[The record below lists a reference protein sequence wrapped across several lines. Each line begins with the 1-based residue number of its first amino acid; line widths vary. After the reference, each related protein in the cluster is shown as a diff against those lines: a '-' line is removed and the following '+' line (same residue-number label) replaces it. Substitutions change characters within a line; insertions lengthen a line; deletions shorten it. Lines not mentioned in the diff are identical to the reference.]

1 MDNQI
6 RILVVDDEDNF
17 RSTLKDFL
25 AAHNH
30 QILEAGNGV
39 QALEVIEREEV
50 DLVISD
56 MRLPKMDGITF
67 THKVKERRQDIPV
80 IVMTAY
86 ASIESAVEAMKAG
99 ASDFITKPFKFAH
112 ILFIIERAM
121 ETKQLREMAV
131 KSEYYKQLSNLD
143 GMTSLYNYR
152 FFKEMLRHEVD
163 RHTRYNRSLSLLM
176 IDIDD
181 FKQVNDTYGHLVGD
195 QVLKQIA
202 ELLKKSIRS
211 HDLVAR
217 YGGEE
222 FAVILPETMEEEA
235 IKVGKRIVS
244 TIADY
249 KFNLIEGKSSEN
261 LSVTVG
267 LASFPKDALDAEQLV
282 ENSDQALY
290 KGKNSGKNQVR
301 IFSKRDKTQNEKTVT
316 SG

>member
-1 MDNQI
+1 
-6 RILVVDDEDNF
+6 

-30 QILEAGNGV
+30 HILEAGNGI
-39 QALEVIEREEV
+39 QGLEVIEKEEV

-112 ILFIIERAM
+112 ILFIIERVM

-152 FFKEMLRHEVD
+152 FFKEMLKHEVD
-163 RHTRYNRSLSLLM
+163 RHTRYNRSLTLLM

-181 FKQVNDTYGHLVGD
+181 FKKINDSYGHLVGD

-202 ELLKKSIRS
+202 DLLKKSIRS

-235 IKVGKRIVS
+235 IKVGERIVT
-244 TIADY
+244 TIREY
-249 KFNLIEGKSSEN
+249 QFNLIEGSPAES

-267 LASFPKDALDAEQLV
+267 LASFPKDAEEVEQLV

-290 KGKNSGKNQVR
+290 KGKNGGKNQVF
-301 IFSKRDKTQNEKTVT
+301 IYSKGKKT
-316 SG
+316 

>member
-1 MDNQI
+1 MDNKMK
-6 RILVVDDEDNF
+6 ILVVDDEDNF

-30 QILEAGNGV
+30 HILEAGNGI
-39 QALEVIEREEV
+39 QGLEVIEKEEV

-112 ILFIIERAM
+112 ILFIIERVM

-152 FFKEMLRHEVD
+152 FFKEMLKHEVD
-163 RHTRYNRSLSLLM
+163 RHTRYNRSLTLLM

-181 FKQVNDTYGHLVGD
+181 FKKINDSYGHLVGD

-202 ELLKKSIRS
+202 DLLKKSIRS

-235 IKVGKRIVS
+235 IKVGERIVT
-244 TIADY
+244 TIREY
-249 KFNLIEGKSSEN
+249 QFNLIEGSPAES

-267 LASFPKDALDAEQLV
+267 LASFPKDAEEVEQLV

-290 KGKNSGKNQVR
+290 KGKNGGKNQVF
-301 IFSKRDKTQNEKTVT
+301 IYSKGKKT
-316 SG
+316 

>member
-1 MDNQI
+1 MDNKI
-6 RILVVDDEDNF
+6 KILVVDDEDNF

-39 QALEVIEREEV
+39 QALEVLDKEEV

-67 THKVKERRQDIPV
+67 THKVKERRQDLPV

-112 ILFIIERAM
+112 ILFIIERAI
-121 ETKQLREMAV
+121 ENKQLREMAV
-131 KSEYYKQLSNLD
+131 KSEYYKKLSNLD

-152 FFKEMLRHEVD
+152 FFKEMLKHEVD

-181 FKQVNDTYGHLVGD
+181 FKRVNDSYGHLVGD

-235 IKVGKRIVS
+235 IKVGERIVT
-244 TIADY
+244 TIRDFH
-249 KFNLIEGKSSEN
+249 FNLIEGKNPET

-267 LASFPKDALDAEQLV
+267 LASFPKDAEEPEQLI
-282 ENSDQALY
+282 EHTDQALY
-290 KGKNSGKNQVR
+290 EGKNAGKNQVSL
-301 IFSKRDKTQNEKTVT
+301 FSQGKKGKKK
-316 SG
+316 

>member
-1 MDNQI
+1 MDNKI
-6 RILVVDDEDNF
+6 KILVVDDEDNF

-30 QILEAGNGV
+30 HILEAGNGI
-39 QALEVIEREEV
+39 QALEVIEKEDV

-152 FFKEMLRHEVD
+152 FFKEMLKHEVD
-163 RHTRYNRSLSLLM
+163 RHLRYNRSLSLLM

-181 FKQVNDTYGHLVGD
+181 FKRINDSYGHLVGD

-202 ELLKKSIRS
+202 DLLKKSIRS

-235 IKVGKRIVS
+235 IKVGERIVT
-244 TIADY
+244 TIGDHR
-249 KFNLIEGKSSEN
+249 FNLIEGSSAER
-261 LSVTVG
+261 LTVTVG
-267 LASFPKDALDAEQLV
+267 LASFPKDAEEAEQLV

-290 KGKNSGKNQVR
+290 KGKNGGKNQVF
-301 IFSKRDKTQNEKTVT
+301 IYSKGKKTQKK
-316 SG
+316 

>member
-1 MDNQI
+1 MDNKI
-6 RILVVDDEDNF
+6 KILVVDDEDNF
-17 RSTLKDFL
+17 RSTLRDFL

-30 QILEAGNGV
+30 HILEAGNGV
-39 QALEVIEREEV
+39 QALEVIEKEEV

-152 FFKEMLRHEVD
+152 FFKEMLKHEVD

-181 FKQVNDTYGHLVGD
+181 FKQINDNYGHLVGD

-202 ELLKKSIRS
+202 ELLKSSIRS

-235 IKVGKRIVS
+235 IKVGDRIVS
-244 TIADY
+244 TIRNHQ
-249 KFNLIEGKSSEN
+249 FNLIEGKSPES

-267 LASFPKDALDAEQLV
+267 LASFPKDAENPEQLV
-282 ENSDQALY
+282 GNSDQALLE
-290 KGKNSGKNQVR
+290 GKNAGKNQVY
-301 IFSKRDKTQNEKTVT
+301 IYSMGKKTQKK
-316 SG
+316 

>member
-6 RILVVDDEDNF
+6 KILVVDDEDNF

-30 QILEAGNGV
+30 LIFEAGNGV
-39 QALEVIEREEV
+39 QALEVLETEDV

-67 THKVKERRQDIPV
+67 THKVKERRRDIPV

-121 ETKQLREMAV
+121 ETKQLREMAI

-163 RHTRYNRSLSLLM
+163 RHMRYNRSLSLLM

-181 FKQVNDTYGHLVGD
+181 FKKINDTYGHLVGD

-211 HDLVAR
+211 HDLVSR

-222 FAVILPETMEEEA
+222 FAVILPETMEVEA
-235 IKVGKRIVS
+235 LKVGERIVL
-244 TIADY
+244 TIRDY
-249 KFNLIEGKSSEN
+249 EFNLIEGKTPER

-267 LASFPKDALDAEQLV
+267 LASFPKDAEGAEQLV

-290 KGKNSGKNQVR
+290 KGKNSGKDQVR
-301 IFSKRDKTQNEKTVT
+301 IFSKAVKTQKK
-316 SG
+316 

>member
-1 MDNQI
+1 MDNKI
-6 RILVVDDEDNF
+6 KILVVDDEDNF

-30 QILEAGNGV
+30 HILEAGNGI
-39 QALEVIEREEV
+39 QGLEVIEKEEV

-112 ILFIIERAM
+112 ILFIIERVM

-152 FFKEMLRHEVD
+152 FFKEMLKHEVD
-163 RHTRYNRSLSLLM
+163 RHTRYNRSLTLLM

-181 FKQVNDTYGHLVGD
+181 FKKINDSYGHLVGD
-195 QVLKQIA
+195 QVLKQVA
-202 ELLKKSIRS
+202 NLLKKSIRS

-235 IKVGKRIVS
+235 IKVGERIVT
-244 TIADY
+244 TIREY
-249 KFNLIEGKSSEN
+249 QFNLIEGSPAES

-267 LASFPKDALDAEQLV
+267 LASFPKDAEEVEQLV

-290 KGKNSGKNQVR
+290 KGKNGGKNQVF
-301 IFSKRDKTQNEKTVT
+301 IYSKGKKT
-316 SG
+316 

>member
-1 MDNQI
+1 MDNKI
-6 RILVVDDEDNF
+6 KILVVDDEDNF

-30 QILEAGNGV
+30 HILEAGNGI
-39 QALEVIEREEV
+39 QALDVIEKEDV

-67 THKVKERRQDIPV
+67 THKAKERRQDLPV

-112 ILFIIERAM
+112 ILFIIERVM

-152 FFKEMLRHEVD
+152 FFKEMLKHEVD
-163 RHTRYNRSLSLLM
+163 RHLRYNRSLSLLM

-181 FKQVNDTYGHLVGD
+181 FKRINDSYGHLVGD

-202 ELLKKSIRS
+202 DLLKKSIRS

-235 IKVGKRIVS
+235 IKVGERIVT
-244 TIADY
+244 TIRDHQ
-249 KFNLIEGKSSEN
+249 FNLIEGSSAER

-267 LASFPKDALDAEQLV
+267 LASFPKDAEEAEQLV

-290 KGKNSGKNQVR
+290 KGKNGGKNQVF
-301 IFSKRDKTQNEKTVT
+301 IYSKSKKTQKK
-316 SG
+316 